1 MYETGYCFMECDV
14 KGCEQKLS
22 VPESE
27 RDGYGWEVERE
38 VEGGDGTTR
47 KVCLCPEHAI
57 ALRAARK
64 SYAEAVDELLAGDA
78 K

>member
-14 KGCEQKLS
+14 RGCGLKQS
-22 VPESE
+22 VPEGE
-27 RDGYGWEVERE
+27 RDDYGWEVERE

-47 KVCLCPEHAI
+47 RVCLCPEHSI
-57 ALRAARK
+57 AYRAARK
-64 SYAEAVDELLAGDA
+64 AYAEAIDALLAGEA

>member
-14 KGCEQKLS
+14 KGCDQKVS
-22 VPESE
+22 VPVEE
-27 RDGYGWEVERE
+27 RDSYGWEVERE

-47 KVCLCPEHAI
+47 KVCLCPEHSI
-57 ALRAARK
+57 AYRAARK
-64 SYAEAVDELLAGDA
+64 SYAEAMDKLLEGDA